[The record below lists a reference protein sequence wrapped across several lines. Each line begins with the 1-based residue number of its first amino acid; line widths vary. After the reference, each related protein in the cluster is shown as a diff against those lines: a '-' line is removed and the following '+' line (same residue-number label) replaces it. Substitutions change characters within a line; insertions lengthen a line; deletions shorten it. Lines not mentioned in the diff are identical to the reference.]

1 MLPIYLALL
10 ASAEEQSK
18 FEALYF
24 EYRHLMF
31 YIANKILDDQGLAED
46 AVHQAFIKVLENFD
60 KVGEVS
66 CHKTKSYL
74 VTIVRNTAINMYN
87 SRKRRPTAAIEEI
100 FFAVDLGQI
109 NQEDSI
115 DELSVAILELPI
127 IYRDALK
134 LKYIHGFSSA
144 EIAVMLDI
152 SDDVVRKRLERAR
165 EKLGE
170 ILTKEDLT
178 NVD

>member
-1 MLPIYLALL
+1 MLT
-10 ASAEEQSK
+10 SAEEQSK

-24 EYRHLMF
+24 EYRNLMF
-31 YIANKILDDQGLAED
+31 YITNKILNDRGLAED

-60 KVGEVS
+60 KVGEVY

-87 SRKRRPTAAIEEI
+87 SRKRRPTVAIEEI
-100 FFAVDLGQI
+100 FIAVDIGKA
-109 NQEDSI
+109 NQGEGI

-127 IYRDALK
+127 IYRDVLK
-134 LKYIHGFSSA
+134 LKYIQGFSST
-144 EIAVMLDI
+144 EIAEMLDI
-152 SDDVVRKRLERAR
+152 SDDAVRKRLERAR